1 MARRRERGEGNFGT
15 LFAIVVLALAVYGG
29 FKIVPVMIDG
39 YAFRDYLE
47 EEARF
52 AALRNRDDEVRTRV
66 LRKAQ
71 ELSLPIGGKDILITR
86 GSTRFDIKVK
96 YTVPIE
102 TPFYTYDWVFDE
114 AISAP
119 LF

>member
-1 MARRRERGEGNFGT
+1 MARKRERGEGNFGT
-15 LFAIVVLALAVYGG
+15 LVGIVLVALAAYAGV
-29 FKIVPVMIDG
+29 KTVPVLIDA

-52 AALRNRDDEVRTRV
+52 AALRKKDEEVRTRV

-71 ELSLPIGGKDILITR
+71 ELELPVGAGNIVVTR
-86 GSTRFDIKVK
+86 GGSRFDIKVK

-102 TPFYTYDWVFDE
+102 TPFYTYNWVFDE

>member
-1 MARRRERGEGNFGT
+1 MASTRERGEGNFGT
-15 LFAIVVLALAVYGG
+15 LVAIVIVALAAYAGV
-29 FKIVPVMIDG
+29 KTIPVMIDG

-52 AALRNRDDEVRTRV
+52 AALRNKDEEVRTRV

-71 ELSLPIGGKDILITR
+71 ELELPIGARNIAVTR

-102 TPFYTYDWVFDE
+102 TPFYTYNWVFDE

>member
-15 LFAIVVLALAVYGG
+15 FVGIVLVALAAYVGV
-29 FKIVPVMIDG
+29 KTVPVMIDG

-52 AALRNRDDEVRTRV
+52 AALRNKDDEVRTRV

-71 ELSLPIGGKDILITR
+71 ELELPIGAKNITIIR
-86 GSTRFDIKVK
+86 GSSRFDIKVK

-102 TPFYTYDWVFDE
+102 TPFYTYNWVFDE